1 VSDNQRVGFTP
12 ATPRSKRLGRE
23 LRRLRDEAKLRLED
37 AGKLINSS
45 PSRIQRIEAGD
56 IKARPGDVMEL
67 LEAYGIPRDDERA
80 VVLVDMARRLKDTG
94 WWQRF
99 GDLPPKYATFIAYE
113 AEAIELHNYEPT
125 LVPGLLQTEDYTR
138 AVVSVGR
145 EADAAGIEERVRAR
159 MERQAVLTRSSNPLR
174 LYAVMSEAAL
184 RVEVGGPEILRN
196 QLRHIVEVSQR
207 LNVTVQVLTFKAG
220 AHLSD
225 RGGFAIIRLAQDDP
239 PLGYAET
246 PAGALFLEAPAEV
259 DRLSAVFD
267 DVRTR
272 ALSPAESVA
281 MIKELANEHHEVA
294 KGQQVR
300 KQR

>member
-37 AGKLINSS
+37 AGKLISSS

-80 VVLVDMARRLKDTG
+80 VALVDMARRLKESG

-113 AEAIELHNYEPT
+113 AEAIDLRNYQPT
-125 LVPGLLQTEDYTR
+125 VVPGLLQTESYAR

-145 EADAAGIEERVRAR
+145 EADEAGIEERVRAR
-159 MERQAVLTRSSNPLR
+159 LERQAVLTRSPRPLR
-174 LYAVMSEAAL
+174 LYALMSEAAL
-184 RVEVGGPEILRN
+184 RVEVGGPEVLRD
-196 QLRHIVEVSQR
+196 QLRHIVAVSQR
-207 LNVTVQVLTFKAG
+207 PNVTVQVLTFKAG
-220 AHLSD
+220 AHMAAQGS
-225 RGGFAIIRLAQDDP
+225 FAIIRLEQDDP

-246 PAGALFLEAPAEV
+246 PAGAMFLEAPADV
-259 DRLSAVFD
+259 DMLSAVFD
-267 DVRTR
+267 DLRTR
-272 ALSPAESVA
+272 ALSPTESVA
-281 MIKELANEHHEVA
+281 MIRELGGEHDEVA

-300 KQR
+300 KRR